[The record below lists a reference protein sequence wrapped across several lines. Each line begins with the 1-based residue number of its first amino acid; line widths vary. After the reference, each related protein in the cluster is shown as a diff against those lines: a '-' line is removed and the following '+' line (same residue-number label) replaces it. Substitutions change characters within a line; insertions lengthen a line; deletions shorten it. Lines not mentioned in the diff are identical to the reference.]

1 MTMEKEDDIS
11 SRFNIENMKELE
23 SIFQRKLYDR
33 MLQWKQEDM
42 ARDQDVVMLPVFIV
56 GLI

>member
-1 MTMEKEDDIS
+1 MEKEDDIS

-42 ARDQDVVMLPVFIV
+42 ARDQDVVMLPVLIV
-56 GLI
+56 GLM

>member
-1 MTMEKEDDIS
+1 
-11 SRFNIENMKELE
+11 MKELE